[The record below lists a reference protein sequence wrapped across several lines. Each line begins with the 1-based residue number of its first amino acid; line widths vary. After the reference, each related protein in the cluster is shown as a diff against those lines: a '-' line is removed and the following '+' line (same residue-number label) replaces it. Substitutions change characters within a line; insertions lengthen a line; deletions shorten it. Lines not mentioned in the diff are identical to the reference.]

1 MSRLPSD
8 GAAGK
13 RAIAS
18 SYSRRRR
25 QRPPPVT
32 SMEKRGRRKSPLDD
46 RISELID
53 ESIIML
59 QSGFRLPNEKY
70 NPINSSGH

>member
-1 MSRLPSD
+1 
-8 GAAGK
+8 
-13 RAIAS
+13 
-18 SYSRRRR
+18 
-25 QRPPPVT
+25 
-32 SMEKRGRRKSPLDD
+32 MEKRGRRKSPLDD